1 MKNQI
6 SKELETAIMEN
17 ANLGMEEVSNDDL
30 QMPFI
35 RALQPLNP
43 QLQSDEADYIPD
55 AKAGDIF
62 NTVTKRFCG

>member
-43 QLQSDEADYIPD
+43 S
-55 AKAGDIF
+55 K
-62 NTVTKRFCG
+62 TR